1 VTSLPR
7 VAVTTGALRVPPT
20 YFVLQHAALL
30 GKQYAF
36 EVFARVADIR
46 DDSLGIPIHDATPVG
61 GAFGRRSRAS
71 LLFGGAQARAIL
83 RFDPALVH
91 QHFGTWSEPAIAA
104 AQRAQAPLV
113 TTVHGYDIFAT
124 LDAHSS
130 TPLPMGWRAS
140 YGRRTRARS
149 TTAAF
154 AASDRIL
161 AVSEFLAGRAIA
173 AGAASSKVVVH
184 YQGIDTDFFAPV
196 SEPVAA
202 DPPVVLF
209 IGALSARKGPADLLE
224 ASRALHARHPHRL
237 VFIGEGDQESL
248 LRERAAE
255 VAHVSFPGRL
265 DRGAVREQIRQARML
280 VLPTQEDAGWRE
292 AAGLVLL
299 EAQASGTPVVAYASG
314 GTPEMVRDGATGL
327 LVSHRDIP
335 ALADAIRELL
345 ELPSAEYRRMS
356 VEAREFVVRE
366 RSLAVSARELD
377 AHYRE
382 LIG

>member
-1 VTSLPR
+1 MTSLPR

-20 YFVLQHAALL
+20 YFVLQHASLL
-30 GKQYAF
+30 SEQYTF

-46 DDSLGIPIHDATPVG
+46 DDSLGIPIHDATPVRG
-61 GAFGRRSRAS
+61 TFGRRSRAS
-71 LLFGGAQARAIL
+71 LLFGGAQARAIR
-83 RFDPALVH
+83 RFSPTLVH

-104 AQRAQAPLV
+104 ARGSHAPLV
-113 TTVHGYDIFAT
+113 TTVHGYDVFAT

-130 TPLPMGWRAS
+130 TPLPMGRRAS

-161 AVSEFLAGRAIA
+161 AVSEFLAGRAVD
-173 AGAASSKVVVH
+173 AGAVPSKVVVH
-184 YQGIDTDFFAPV
+184 YQGIDTDFFAPI
-196 SEPVAA
+196 SGPATA
-202 DPPVVLF
+202 DTPVVLF

-224 ASRALHARHPHRL
+224 ASLALYARHPHRL

-265 DRGAVREQIRQARML
+265 DRDAVREQIRQARML

-327 LVSHRDIP
+327 LVPQRDIA
-335 ALADAIRELL
+335 ALTDAIRELL
-345 ELPSAEYRRMS
+345 ELPAAEYRRMS
-356 VEAREFVVRE
+356 VDARDFVVRE

-377 AHYRE
+377 AHYRD